1 VPPTAPQNGPGR
13 GRVLVVDDDAALAE
27 MLGIVLRREGYEP
40 AFVSDG
46 NRAVS
51 VFQQTR
57 PDLVLL
63 DLMLPGR
70 NGLQICQDI
79 RTQSTVPIVMLTAK
93 GDTID
98 VVQGLEAGADDYVT
112 KPFRPLQLAAR
123 IRALLR
129 RKAMGGGGED
139 QPELLSFDGG
149 NLVVDTARRV
159 AVVHG
164 REVALS
170 ATEYRLLETLARHAG
185 QVLTHDQILEHVWG
199 HNYAGETGYVKT
211 YVGLLRNKIEPDP
224 KNPVYVM
231 ARRGLGYYLERRTSP
246 RPGETAPSPTG
257 STAPAPYGLPA
268 AV

>member
-1 VPPTAPQNGPGR
+1 VDTHSTDKPT
-13 GRVLVVDDDAALAE
+13 VLVVDDDPNLRALCEASLSGDYRVVLAE
-27 MLGIVLRREGYEP
+27 NGQVALKMVYRH
-40 AFVSDG
+40 
-46 NRAVS
+46 
-51 VFQQTR
+51 R
-57 PDLVLL
+57 PDVVLL
-63 DLMLPGR
+63 DVTMPVMDGWEACR
-70 NGLQICQDI
+70 RI
-79 RTQSTVPIVMLTAK
+79 RDLSDVPILMLTAH
-93 GDTID
+93 GADHD
-98 VVQGLEAGADDYVT
+98 VVRGLDAGADDYVT

-129 RKAMGGGGED
+129 RKARGGED
-139 QPELLSFDGG
+139 GPPEVISLDGG

-224 KNPVYVM
+224 KHPVYVM

-246 RPGETAPSPTG
+246 RPAETAPSPAG
-257 STAPAPYGLPA
+257 SSAPAHYGLPA